1 MFGRGLTKKIQK
13 KTPLKESRD
22 PFKLRNTR
30 IHHTRGS
37 ILRIFSHVK
46 YILDEMSNAHK
57 Y

>member
-46 YILDEMSNAHK
+46 YIVDEMSNAHK

>member
-1 MFGRGLTKKIQK
+1 LTKNIQN
-13 KTPLKESRD
+13 KTPLEESRD
-22 PFKLRNTR
+22 PFKLWNTR
-30 IHHTRGS
+30 IHHTRRS